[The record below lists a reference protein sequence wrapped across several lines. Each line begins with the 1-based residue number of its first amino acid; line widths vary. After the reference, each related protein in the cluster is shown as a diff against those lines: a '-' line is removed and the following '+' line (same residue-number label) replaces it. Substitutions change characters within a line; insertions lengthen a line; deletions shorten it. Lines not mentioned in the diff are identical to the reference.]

1 MYRADTGPALIPQWL
16 FGPDGRTM
24 PACISEAR
32 AGGHFRFDWT
42 NGSRSF
48 HATGEYIAATP
59 FSRFEHVERMF
70 LPDRTPENHVITEFQ
85 TDGTGTLMTMR
96 MLLPDTA
103 TRDAMRTNGMT
114 LGMEVSY
121 ARLDDQ
127 TLELTAQA
135 VRPTGSGRSLARQQA
150 VTVLARRQAMVI
162 GPTPPGT
169 GVMAPATA
177 AALA

>member
-1 MYRADTGPALIPQWL
+1 
-16 FGPDGRTM
+16 
-24 PACISEAR
+24 
-32 AGGHFRFDWT
+32 
-42 NGSRSF
+42 
-48 HATGEYIAATP
+48 
-59 FSRFEHVERMF
+59 MF
-70 LPDRTPENHVITEFQ
+70 LSDRTPENHVITEFQ

-169 GVMAPATA
+169 GVIAPATS